1 MGLMLFLFLFL
12 FAFSQEKVFHLMGT
26 YAIIDLP
33 SQKAYQAYKFMK
45 GLEEKLSDYIE
56 DSEVSKIN
64 QKAGVEPVE
73 VSADTLEVIKK
84 SLWLSELTEG
94 AFDITVGAITIR
106 ARRLREISEDEAR
119 NLVNYKK
126 VRVEGSSVF
135 LEEKGMA
142 IDLGGIGKGF
152 AIQKAYEFI
161 KTDKGFI
168 AIAGDLRVWGH
179 KRLLAVYNPIN
190 GKILTQGYNKK
201 DLCLSTSGNYRREH
215 IVGKGGKLLQIT
227 VAYEDC
233 TLADGLST
241 ALFAMDDKKRWDFIE
256 KHPQFGYLLLFSD
269 GSVYVNKTFLE
280 FFESL
285 EFFGS
290 GVK

>member
-1 MGLMLFLFLFL
+1 MLFLFLSL
-12 FAFSQEKVFHLMGT
+12 FAFSQEKGFHLMGT

-33 SQKAYQAYKFMK
+33 SEKAYQAYRSMK
-45 GLEEKLSDYIE
+45 ELEEKLSDYIQ

-64 QKAGVEPVE
+64 RKAGVEPVE

-84 SLWLSELTEG
+84 SLLLSELTEG

-126 VRVEGSSVF
+126 VRMEGSSVF

-190 GKILTQGYNKK
+190 GKILAQGYNKK

-215 IVGKGGKLLQIT
+215 IIGKGGKLLQVT

>member
-1 MGLMLFLFLFL
+1 MLFLFLFL

-201 DLCLSTSGNYRREH
+201 DLCLSTSGNYKREH
-215 IVGKGGKLLQIT
+215 IIGKGGKLLQVT

-233 TLADGLST
+233 TLTDGLST
-241 ALFAMDDKKRWDFIE
+241 ALFSMDDKKRWDFIE

>member
-1 MGLMLFLFLFL
+1 MLFLFLPL
-12 FAFSQEKVFHLMGT
+12 LIFSQEKVFHLMGT

-33 SQKAYQAYKFMK
+33 SEKAYQAYRFMK

-56 DSEVSKIN
+56 GSEVSKIN

-84 SLWLSELTEG
+84 SLWLSELTQG
-94 AFDITVGAITIR
+94 AFDITAGAITIR

-119 NLVNYKK
+119 NLMNYKK

-135 LEEKGMA
+135 LEQKGMA

-190 GKILTQGYNKK
+190 GKILTQGYSKR

-215 IVGKGGKLLQIT
+215 IIGKGGKLLQIT

-290 GVK
+290 GIK

>member
-1 MGLMLFLFLFL
+1 MLFLFLFL
-12 FAFSQEKVFHLMGT
+12 FAFSQERVFHLMGT

-33 SQKAYQAYKFMK
+33 SEKAYQAYKFMK
-45 GLEEKLSDYIE
+45 ELEEKLSDYIE

-64 QKAGVEPVE
+64 KKAGVEPVE
-73 VSADTLEVIKK
+73 VSADTLEIIKK

-161 KTDKGFI
+161 KTDEGFI

-190 GKILTQGYNKK
+190 GKMLAQGYNKR

-215 IVGKGGKLLQIT
+215 IVGKSGKLLQVT

-233 TLADGLST
+233 TLADVLST

-285 EFFGS
+285 EFFGN
-290 GVK
+290 VIK

>member
-1 MGLMLFLFLFL
+1 MLFLFLSL

-33 SQKAYQAYKFMK
+33 SEKAYQAYRFMK
-45 GLEEKLSDYIE
+45 ELEEKLSDYIE

-64 QKAGVEPVE
+64 KKAGVEPVE

-106 ARRLREISEDEAR
+106 AKRLREISEDEAKK
-119 NLVNYKK
+119 LVNYKK

-190 GKILTQGYNKK
+190 GKILAQGYNKK

-215 IVGKGGKLLQIT
+215 IIGKSGKPLQVT

-269 GSVYVNKTFLE
+269 GSVYVNRTFLE

>member
-1 MGLMLFLFLFL
+1 MLFLFLFL

-33 SQKAYQAYKFMK
+33 SEKAYQAYKFMK
-45 GLEEKLSDYIE
+45 GLEEKLSDYIQ

-106 ARRLREISEDEAR
+106 ARRLREISEDNAR

-135 LEEKGMA
+135 LQEKGMA

-190 GKILTQGYNKK
+190 GKILAQGYNKK

-215 IVGKGGKLLQIT
+215 IIGKGGKLLQIT

-233 TLADGLST
+233 TLTDGLST
-241 ALFAMDDKKRWDFIE
+241 AFFAMDDKKKMGF
-256 KHPQFGYLLLFSD
+256 Y
-269 GSVYVNKTFLE
+269 
-280 FFESL
+280 
-285 EFFGS
+285 
-290 GVK
+290 

>member
-1 MGLMLFLFLFL
+1 MLFLFLFL

-33 SQKAYQAYKFMK
+33 SEKAYQAYRFMK
-45 GLEEKLSDYIE
+45 ELEEKLSDYIE
-56 DSEVSKIN
+56 GSEVSKIN
-64 QKAGVEPVE
+64 RKAGVEPVE

-94 AFDITVGAITIR
+94 AFDITVGVITIR

-119 NLVNYKK
+119 NLVDYKK

-215 IVGKGGKLLQIT
+215 IIGKGGKLLQIT

-233 TLADGLST
+233 TLTDGLST
-241 ALFAMDDKKRWDFIE
+241 ALLAMDDKKRWDFIE

-285 EFFGS
+285 EFFGD
-290 GVK
+290 GIK

>member
-1 MGLMLFLFLFL
+1 MLFLFLFL

-26 YAIIDLP
+26 YVIIDLP

-215 IVGKGGKLLQIT
+215 IVGKGGKLLQVT

-233 TLADGLST
+233 ILADGLST
-241 ALFAMDDKKRWDFIE
+241 ALFSMDDKKRWDFIE

-285 EFFGS
+285 EFFGN

>member
-1 MGLMLFLFLFL
+1 MGLMLFLFLSL
-12 FAFSQEKVFHLMGT
+12 FAFSQERVFHLMGT

-33 SQKAYQAYKFMK
+33 SEKAYQTYKFMK

-64 QKAGVEPVE
+64 RKAGVEPVE

-84 SLWLSELTEG
+84 SLWLSKLTQG
-94 AFDITVGAITIR
+94 AFDITAGAITIR
-106 ARRLREISEDEAR
+106 ARRLREISKDEAR

-126 VRVEGSSVF
+126 VRMEGSSVF

-161 KTDKGFI
+161 KTDEGFI

-179 KRLLAVYNPIN
+179 KRLLAVYNPTN
-190 GKILTQGYNKK
+190 GKILAQGYNKR

-215 IVGKGGKLLQIT
+215 IIGKGGKLLQIT

-233 TLADGLST
+233 TLTDGLST
-241 ALFAMDDKKRWDFIE
+241 ALFAIDRK
-256 KHPQFGYLLLFSD
+256 
-269 GSVYVNKTFLE
+269 SVV
-280 FFESL
+280 
-285 EFFGS
+285 
-290 GVK
+290 

>member
-1 MGLMLFLFLFL
+1 MGLMLFLFLPL
-12 FAFSQEKVFHLMGT
+12 FVFSQEKVFHLMGT
-26 YAIIDLP
+26 YAIIYLP
-33 SQKAYQAYKFMK
+33 SEKAYQTYKFMK
-45 GLEEKLSDYIE
+45 GLEGKLSDYIQ

-106 ARRLREISEDEAR
+106 ARRLREISEDQAR

-135 LEEKGMA
+135 LEERGMA
-142 IDLGGIGKGF
+142 IELGGIGKGF

-179 KRLLAVYNPIN
+179 KRLLGVYNPIN
-190 GKILTQGYNKK
+190 SKILAQGYNKK

-215 IVGKGGKLLQIT
+215 IIGKGSKLLQIT

-285 EFFGS
+285 EFLES
-290 GVK
+290 GIK

>member
-1 MGLMLFLFLFL
+1 MLFLFLSL
-12 FAFSQEKVFHLMGT
+12 FAFSQERVFHLMGT

-33 SQKAYQAYKFMK
+33 SEKAYQAYRFMK

-56 DSEVSKIN
+56 DSEVSRIN
-64 QKAGVEPVE
+64 RKAGVEPVE

-94 AFDITVGAITIR
+94 AFDITAGAITIR

-215 IVGKGGKLLQIT
+215 IIGKGSKPLQIT

-241 ALFAMDDKKRWDFIE
+241 ALFSMDDKKRWDFIE
-256 KHPQFGYLLLFSD
+256 KYPQFGYLLLFSD
-269 GSVYVNKTFLE
+269 SSVYVNKTFLE

-290 GVK
+290 GIK

>member
-1 MGLMLFLFLFL
+1 MLFLFLFL

-33 SQKAYQAYKFMK
+33 SEKAYQAYRFMK

-73 VSADTLEVIKK
+73 VSADTLEIIKK

-94 AFDITVGAITIR
+94 AFDITVGAITIK
-106 ARRLREISEDEAR
+106 ARRLREISEDEVR
-119 NLVNYKK
+119 NLVNYKRVK
-126 VRVEGSSVF
+126 VEGSSVF

-190 GKILTQGYNKK
+190 GKILAQGYNKK

-215 IVGKGGKLLQIT
+215 IVGKSGKLLQVT

-233 TLADGLST
+233 TLTDGLST

-256 KHPQFGYLLLFSD
+256 RHPQFGYLLLFSD
-269 GSVYVNKTFLE
+269 GSVYVNRTFLE

-290 GVK
+290 GIK

>member
-1 MGLMLFLFLFL
+1 MLFLFLFL

-33 SQKAYQAYKFMK
+33 SEKAYQAYRFMK

-64 QKAGVEPVE
+64 QRAGVEPVE

-179 KRLLAVYNPIN
+179 KRFLAVYNPIN
-190 GKILTQGYNKK
+190 RKILTQGYNKK
-201 DLCLSTSGNYRREH
+201 DICLSTSGNYRREH
-215 IVGKGGKLLQIT
+215 IIGKGSKLLQIT

-241 ALFAMDDKKRWDFIE
+241 ALFAMDNKKRWDFIE
-256 KHPQFGYLLLFSD
+256 KYPQFGYLLLFSD

-285 EFFGS
+285 EFLES
-290 GVK
+290 GIK

>member
-1 MGLMLFLFLFL
+1 MLFLFLPL
-12 FAFSQEKVFHLMGT
+12 LVFSQEKVFHLMGT

-33 SQKAYQAYKFMK
+33 SEKAYQAYKFMK

-73 VSADTLEVIKK
+73 VSVDTLEVIKK

-94 AFDITVGAITIR
+94 AFDLTVGAITIR
-106 ARRLREISEDEAR
+106 ARRLREFSEDEAR
-119 NLVNYKK
+119 NLMNYKK
-126 VRVEGSSVF
+126 VKVEGSSVF

-190 GKILTQGYNKK
+190 GKILTQGCNKK

-215 IVGKGGKLLQIT
+215 IIGKGSKPLQIT

-233 TLADGLST
+233 TMADGLST

-256 KHPQFGYLLLFSD
+256 KYPQFGYLLLFSD

-290 GVK
+290 GIK

>member
-1 MGLMLFLFLFL
+1 MGLMLFLFLSL
-12 FAFSQEKVFHLMGT
+12 FAFSQERVFHLMGT

-33 SQKAYQAYKFMK
+33 SEKAYQAYRFMK
-45 GLEEKLSDYIE
+45 ELEEKLSDYIE
-56 DSEVSKIN
+56 DSEISKIN
-64 QKAGVEPVE
+64 RKAGLEPVE
-73 VSADTLEVIKK
+73 VSSETLEVIKK

-126 VRVEGSSVF
+126 VRIEGSSVF
-135 LEEKGMA
+135 LQEKGMA

-152 AIQKAYEFI
+152 AIQKVYEFI

-190 GKILTQGYNKK
+190 GKILAQGYNKK

-215 IVGKGGKLLQIT
+215 IVGKSGKLLQVT

-233 TLADGLST
+233 TLTDGLST

-290 GVK
+290 GIK

>member
-1 MGLMLFLFLFL
+1 MLFLFLFL
-12 FAFSQEKVFHLMGT
+12 FAFSQEKAFHLMGT

-33 SQKAYQAYKFMK
+33 SQKAYQAYRFMK
-45 GLEEKLSDYIE
+45 ELEEKLSDYIE
-56 DSEVSKIN
+56 DSEVSRIN
-64 QKAGVEPVE
+64 RKAGVEPVE
-73 VSADTLEVIKK
+73 VSADTLEIIKK

-126 VRVEGSSVF
+126 VRVEGSRVF
-135 LEEKGMA
+135 LQEKGMA

-152 AIQKAYEFI
+152 AIQKAYEFV

-190 GKILTQGYNKK
+190 GKILAQGYNKK

-215 IVGKGGKLLQIT
+215 IIGKSGKLLQVT
-227 VAYEDC
+227 VAYKDC

-256 KHPQFGYLLLFSD
+256 KYPQFGYLLLFSD

-290 GVK
+290 GIK

>member
-1 MGLMLFLFLFL
+1 MLFLFLFL

-135 LEEKGMA
+135 LEQKGMA

-201 DLCLSTSGNYRREH
+201 DLCLSTSGNYKREH
-215 IVGKGGKLLQIT
+215 IIGKGGKLLQVT

-233 TLADGLST
+233 TLTDGIST

>member
-1 MGLMLFLFLFL
+1 
-12 FAFSQEKVFHLMGT
+12 MGT

-33 SQKAYQAYKFMK
+33 SQKAYQAYRFMK

-56 DSEVSKIN
+56 GSEVSKIN

-73 VSADTLEVIKK
+73 VSSETLEVIKK

-106 ARRLREISEDEAR
+106 ARRLREFSEDQAR

-135 LEEKGMA
+135 LEQKGMA

-161 KTDKGFI
+161 KTDEGFI
-168 AIAGDLRVWGH
+168 AIAGDLRVWGQ

-190 GKILTQGYNKK
+190 GKTLVQGYNKR

-215 IVGKGGKLLQIT
+215 IIGKGSKLLQIT

-241 ALFAMDDKKRWDFIE
+241 ALFAMDDKKRWHFIE
-256 KHPQFGYLLLFSD
+256 KYPQFGYLLLFSD

-285 EFFGS
+285 EFLES

>member
-1 MGLMLFLFLFL
+1 MLFLFLSL

-33 SQKAYQAYKFMK
+33 SQKAYQAYRFMK

-56 DSEVSKIN
+56 GSEVSKIN

-73 VSADTLEVIKK
+73 VSSETLEVIKK

-106 ARRLREISEDEAR
+106 ARRLREFSEDQAR

-135 LEEKGMA
+135 LEQKGMA

-161 KTDKGFI
+161 KTDEGFI
-168 AIAGDLRVWGH
+168 AIAGDLRVWGQ

-190 GKILTQGYNKK
+190 GKTLVQGYNKR

-215 IVGKGGKLLQIT
+215 IIGKGSKLLQIT

-241 ALFAMDDKKRWDFIE
+241 ALFAMDDKKRWHFIE
-256 KHPQFGYLLLFSD
+256 KYPQFGYLLLFSD

-285 EFFGS
+285 EFLES